1 MSISVIICTR
11 DRADS
16 LRQTLNS
23 VFDPTN
29 LQSPDWEVVVVD
41 NNSGDHTARVC
52 RDYQATF
59 PGQFRFLVEKKP
71 GKSSALNAAIAAARG
86 EFLAFTD
93 DDVTCA
99 PNYIQGIQDVLL
111 EHSAD
116 AIQGRILLD
125 CEGGHPDWLDHYL
138 GLTVGWR
145 DCGGQVVELDGTL
158 CGTNMI
164 VRAEVFRKL
173 GGFLPELGP
182 GVIGLGEETEFTLR
196 MRQAGCRLLYAPQIL
211 IRHRLPRTRLTRP
224 FIRKRFFQQGR
235 AEAYFAPLPA
245 SHVRFGLYVVKQTIF
260 KEVAAI
266 WHRSSG
272 RPALAL
278 RCQCEARSH
287 AGFFWQHWLFRR
299 GVPRQL
305 SEHSLSR
312 AKDEVG
318 SPK

>member
-11 DRADS
+11 NRADS

-41 NNSGDHTARVC
+41 NNSDDHTAQVC
-52 RDYQATF
+52 LDYQATF
-59 PGQFRFLVEKKP
+59 PGHFRFLVEKNVS
-71 GKSSALNAAIAAARG
+71 KSKALNAAIAAARG

-99 PNYIQGIQDVLL
+99 PNCLQRMQAVLL
-111 EHSAD
+111 EYSAD

-145 DCGGQVVELDGTL
+145 DCSGQVVELQGTL

-173 GGFLPELGP
+173 GGFSPELGP
-182 GVIGLGEETEFTLR
+182 GVIGLGEDTEFSLR

-211 IRHRLPRTRLTRP
+211 IWHRLPRTRLTRP

-235 AEAYFAPLPA
+235 AEAYLAPLPA
-245 SHVRFGLYVVKQTIF
+245 SPLRFALYVLKQTIF
-260 KEVAAI
+260 EEVAAI

-272 RPALAL
+272 RSALAL
-278 RCQCEARSH
+278 RGQCEARSH

-305 SEHSLSR
+305 SEHFLAR

-318 SPK
+318 SSK